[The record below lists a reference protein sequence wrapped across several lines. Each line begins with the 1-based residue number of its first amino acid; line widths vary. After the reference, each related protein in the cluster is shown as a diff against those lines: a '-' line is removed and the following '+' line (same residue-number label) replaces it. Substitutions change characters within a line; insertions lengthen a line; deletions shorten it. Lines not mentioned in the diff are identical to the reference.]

1 MFKLKREKITKNL
14 TIEGLHCGGCAKR
27 VENAFLKNK
36 AVIDIT
42 VSFENGTAVL
52 NLKKDMSKEEI
63 SQIIE
68 DLGFTLT
75 NIE

>member
-36 AVIDIT
+36 SKNGLCAECAQAVF
-42 VSFENGTAVL
+42 SGKNYFCAFYN
-52 NLKKDMSKEEI
+52 S
-63 SQIIE
+63 
-68 DLGFTLT
+68 LT
-75 NIE
+75 TK

>member
-1 MFKLKREKITKNL
+1 MFKLNRETITKKL

-27 VENAFLKNK
+27 VEGAFLKQK
-36 AVIDIT
+36 SVKDIS
-42 VSFENGTAVL
+42 VSFETGTAIL
-52 NLKKDMSKEEI
+52 NLKKDMTKEEI